1 MRLFR
6 QAVSRTSDRARVA
19 ALERVA
25 RSAQRIVD
33 VGRTEH
39 ETLLRLRQKRRVFNS
54 AQARENQ
61 ERYCTDKRSAHRV
74 AFGAQHES
82 ALHSAA
88 RDHTEVAVRVLKIC
102 TQRPQPVCSKRVS
115 TCGDD
120 RATEAAPM
128 SETLAFGPCN
138 SAKRATVWLPNS
150 WQADAVGEE
159 PRAHWLQGWQSCG
172 ASNNDVRARAQTPD
186 VRQRTAQHIRVLTLN
201 K

>member
-1 MRLFR
+1 M
-6 QAVSRTSDRARVA
+6 
-19 ALERVA
+19 
-25 RSAQRIVD
+25 
-33 VGRTEH
+33 
-39 ETLLRLRQKRRVFNS
+39 FNS

-120 RATEAAPM
+120 VQSNRGRTDQRDVGFRAVQFGEARDRVVA
-128 SETLAFGPCN
+128 ELLASG
-138 SAKRATVWLPNS
+138 R
-150 WQADAVGEE
+150 G
-159 PRAHWLQGWQSCG
+159 G
-172 ASNNDVRARAQTPD
+172 
-186 VRQRTAQHIRVLTLN
+186 
-201 K
+201 